1 MSFEPLSQEFETA
14 ERLRVKCQRLERD
27 LAREK
32 AARREAETIAEH
44 GLRELYLN
52 REHLKLLNNIASFAN
67 DSDDPKEALE
77 YATQQICLATGWAVG
92 HALIRRG
99 PAGDERLEGTDIWA
113 AQNPDVIFP
122 FIEAS
127 RLLVA
132 WPCVSAPGRLFI
144 EQSPIWTPD
153 IHAQAAFSR
162 SPAAER
168 CGLRS
173 GIAVPVLMGHELV
186 GALEFYQA
194 DTIKPEPDF
203 LEILMQIGTQIGRVF
218 KRRRHADILR
228 VNATTDALTGLPNRA
243 AFETEL
249 HSVFGVEH
257 ESSDFRLSLIY
268 MDLDGFKL
276 VNDTLGH
283 VAGDMLLMAM
293 AERLRDVVDKY
304 AALAWIERILLAR
317 IGGDEFVIMIR
328 ADGIE
333 GTSTEIAGAI
343 HKCLLPNQRIG
354 ANDVRAMASIGI
366 AFNDAVYESSQELL
380 RDADV
385 AMYEAKS
392 TAPGQTVIFSEQ
404 MRSEAL
410 VRLDLESDLRHA
422 IETSAFELHYQP
434 IVSIA
439 GRALVGFEALVRWR
453 RQDGE
458 IVMPDVFIGSA
469 EACGLIIPIGT
480 WVLREACRAA
490 GRLQSARVSATPIYV
505 SVNVAIQ
512 QFQQL
517 HFVELVRDILLET
530 GADAKWIRL
539 ELTESSAVTNPA
551 YAAQAIQQLRA
562 MGVQVS
568 LDDFGTGYSSL
579 AHLQTMPFD
588 TIKIDRSFVMK
599 QTEAD
604 SNWSIVSAMKQL
616 ADSMGMAVIVEG
628 VENEFQLA
636 ELDSLGCQFGQGW
649 LFEKPMPE
657 ADALKLL
664 ALG

>member
-1 MSFEPLSQEFETA
+1 M
-14 ERLRVKCQRLERD
+14 
-27 LAREK
+27 
-32 AARREAETIAEH
+32 
-44 GLRELYLN
+44 
-52 REHLKLLNNIASFAN
+52 
-67 DSDDPKEALE
+67 
-77 YATQQICLATGWAVG
+77 
-92 HALIRRG
+92 
-99 PAGDERLEGTDIWA
+99 
-113 AQNPDVIFP
+113 
-122 FIEAS
+122 
-127 RLLVA
+127 
-132 WPCVSAPGRLFI
+132 PGRLFI

-186 GALEFYQA
+186 GALEFYQT
-194 DTIKPEPDF
+194 DIVKPEPEF

-249 HSVFGVEH
+249 QSVFSAEQD
-257 ESSDFRLSLIY
+257 SSDFRLSLIY

-293 AERLRDVVDKY
+293 AERLRDVVSKY

-333 GTSTEIAGAI
+333 DTATEIASAI

-366 AFNDAVYESSQELL
+366 AFNDAIYESSQELL

-392 TAPGQTVIFSEQ
+392 TAPGQTVIFSDQ
-404 MRSEAL
+404 MRAEAL
-410 VRLDLESDLRHA
+410 VRLDLESDLRRA

-453 RQDGE
+453 RQDNE
-458 IVMPDVFIGSA
+458 IVMPEVFISSA

-490 GRLQSARVSATPIYV
+490 GRLQSGRVSTTPIYV

-562 MGVQVS
+562 MGIQIS

-657 ADALKLL
+657 ADAVKLL
-664 ALG
+664 AQG